1 MLTGRD
7 YEVVEF
13 VTDFRAAKTSVI
25 EQLFFPS
32 RRVANRRLEQI
43 IEDGAL
49 KRERDPDSGEYVYF
63 VKRSKQL
70 RHEMILTDIYALYKR
85 NTDVRLF
92 SIEPSLGTIRPDAVI
107 VYIDKGIEHKA
118 CIEVELSHKG
128 LDLEKY
134 IRWRDSGE
142 YRQYIDPFPL
152 LIIVTD
158 AKVPL
163 TTLDVMIMPTRV

>member
-7 YEVVEF
+7 YDVIEF

-49 KRERDPDSGEYVYF
+49 KRERDSESGEYVYF

-70 RHEMILTDIYALYKR
+70 RHAMILTDVYAIYKR
-85 NTDVRLF
+85 NTEVKMF
-92 SIEPSLGTIRPDAVI
+92 SIEPALGTIRPDAVMT
-107 VYIDKGIEHKA
+107 YTDRGIEHTA

-142 YRQYIDPFPL
+142 YRIYIDPFPL

-158 AKVPL
+158 AKVPPS
-163 TTLDVMIMPTRV
+163 TLDIMVIPTRV